1 MKLHHYNEAYAH
13 MVRRTPF
20 ANGSEK
26 PTPRT
31 FQDKLSTLK
40 EASRGLD
47 PESTLRLF
55 DFYIQEALTKG
66 ELTEQQASGIYQ
78 SLPQA
83 EIKETIE
90 TFERENFVDGGE
102 VLQGPNKGKYL
113 LRYTEDGK
121 RLKKFFDT
129 KEEFEE
135 FAEIRRN
142 LPKGGAR
149 DQSKNI
155 SVPTKKEQQI
165 ANQFYGPR
173 YNLTGRELWRSLTG
187 KERAG
192 IKRGATTGIS
202 VTKGKGPVKQAANQL
217 GKAEFIELAKANKG
231 KTYKEFLEVLKPYKT
246 VRGAD
251 FTYEGIADRVK
262 MYGLGAGFF
271 KREPGKGVSDEAADR
286 AIKKRKSSLERTG
299 TGTSADVKIK
309 GSPSYHFHHIRQ
321 IGGEIPLT
329 TDDIAILDQRMN
341 SIIGSRYNK
350 DLNKI
355 ADKISKNMK
364 LSLEAMNAKQEG
376 KALEYMKKVDQLNLD
391 AEKIVN
397 NAVKELPAP
406 YKKMVGF
413 NQFTLPVDEYGLPIG
428 NEPLVVKKIGGTT
441 PTKGARNLQ
450 DLTFEEIKKLKD
462 QIKKDAIKLEDSGLR
477 TKILKGTGTVL
488 KTAGKVIKPIGYL
501 LGPTAVFQSKAIADE
516 QGIKL
521 SLADQAIAFDS
532 QDPNMAIENYKRRTD
547 PEYAAAERAKDLAQ
561 MTDDF
566 EEVGQST
573 FGKFND
579 QIKNIKLP

>member
-1 MKLHHYNEAYAH
+1 M
-13 MVRRTPF
+13 
-20 ANGSEK
+20 
-26 PTPRT
+26 
-31 FQDKLSTLK
+31 
-40 EASRGLD
+40 
-47 PESTLRLF
+47 
-55 DFYIQEALTKG
+55 
-66 ELTEQQASGIYQ
+66 
-78 SLPQA
+78 
-83 EIKETIE
+83 
-90 TFERENFVDGGE
+90 
-102 VLQGPNKGKYL
+102 
-113 LRYTEDGK
+113 
-121 RLKKFFDT
+121 
-129 KEEFEE
+129 
-135 FAEIRRN
+135 
-142 LPKGGAR
+142 
-149 DQSKNI
+149 
-155 SVPTKKEQQI
+155 
-165 ANQFYGPR
+165 
-173 YNLTGRELWRSLTG
+173 
-187 KERAG
+187 
-192 IKRGATTGIS
+192 
-202 VTKGKGPVKQAANQL
+202 
-217 GKAEFIELAKANKG
+217 
-231 KTYKEFLEVLKPYKT
+231 
-246 VRGAD
+246 
-251 FTYEGIADRVK
+251 
-262 MYGLGAGFF
+262 
-271 KREPGKGVSDEAADR
+271 
-286 AIKKRKSSLERTG
+286 
-299 TGTSADVKIK
+299 
-309 GSPSYHFHHIRQ
+309 
-321 IGGEIPLT
+321 T

-397 NAVKELPAP
+397 KAVKELPAP

-521 SLADQAIAFDS
+521 SVADQAMAFDS
-532 QDPNMAIENYKRRTD
+532 QDPYIAIENYKRRTD

-579 QIKNIKLP
+579 QIKNIKFP